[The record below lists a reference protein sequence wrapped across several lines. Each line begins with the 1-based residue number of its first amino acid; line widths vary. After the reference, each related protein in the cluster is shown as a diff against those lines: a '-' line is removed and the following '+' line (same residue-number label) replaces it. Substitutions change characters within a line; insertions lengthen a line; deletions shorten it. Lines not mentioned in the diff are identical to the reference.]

1 LTFLL
6 KPDSFNSYNCE
17 FCGST
22 APPGEIMQATDL
34 VGERGFNSDLPTTVP
49 ENFPA
54 AD

>member
-22 APPGEIMQATDL
+22 APRWNNASNRPGRRKRI
-34 VGERGFNSDLPTTVP
+34 
-49 ENFPA
+49 
-54 AD
+54 